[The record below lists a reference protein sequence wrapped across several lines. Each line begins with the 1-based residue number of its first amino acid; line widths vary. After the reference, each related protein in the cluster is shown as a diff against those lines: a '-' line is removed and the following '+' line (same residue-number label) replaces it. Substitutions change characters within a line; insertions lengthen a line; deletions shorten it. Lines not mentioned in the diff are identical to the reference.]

1 MMKTLSWT
9 DAAIRHELARLKAA
23 KPFCYGLTNYVTAGL
38 TANVLLAMGA
48 GPAIGTAMDWPTV
61 FGRHAH
67 AVWINT
73 ACLMSC
79 GPEDIRAAARAA
91 HEGNVPWVLDPVAV
105 GAGAPEYDAVV
116 RSLLD
121 FKPTAIRGNA
131 SELIALAGGDGGG
144 QGVETTTTSDKALP
158 YLERVAA
165 ERGTIAAVSGPTDYV
180 TDGRTTIAIT
190 GGDARLTQVTGA
202 GCSLGALVAG
212 LLAKAEDRLTAVAAA
227 HAIFAVASER
237 AAAARGLG
245 SFATQFLD
253 ELSLLDP
260 AEETV

>member
-1 MMKTLSWT
+1 MKTLSWT

-38 TANVLLAMGA
+38 TANVLLAAGA

-79 GPEDIRAAARAA
+79 GPVEIRAAARAA

-105 GAGAPEYDAVV
+105 GAGAPEYDFVV
-116 RSLLD
+116 RSLLE

-165 ERGTIAAVSGPTDYV
+165 ELGTIAAVSGPTDYV

-190 GGDARLTQVTGA
+190 GGMSGQLGRLADLAGFVPGGTIEQVEDAHMIIA
-202 GCSLGALVAG
+202 HSLCVALREQCQAM
-212 LLAKAEDRLTAVAAA
+212 AV
-227 HAIFAVASER
+227 ER
-237 AAAARGLG
+237 A
-245 SFATQFLD
+245 TQNT
-253 ELSLLDP
+253 LLDVP
-260 AEETV
+260 TSEPIALELGR